1 MTTPVGKL
9 LRKLRIER
17 DEYLRDMAARLNI
30 TSSYLSAIENGKRR
44 MPLGYIERIG
54 ERYELS
60 PEQFAQLQ
68 EAASHEQQKVE
79 IKLEAASVKKKYAA
93 LAFARDFDK
102 LSDDQLEEIRK
113 IIEGDSD

>member
-1 MTTPVGKL
+1 MTTPLGKL

-17 DEYLRDMAARLNI
+17 DEYLRDMAEHLNI

-44 MPLGYIERIG
+44 MPLDYIERIG
-54 ERYELS
+54 KSYGLP
-60 PEQFAQLQ
+60 PEQFAQLR
-68 EAASHEQQKVE
+68 EAASHEQQRVE
-79 IKLEAASVKKKYAA
+79 IKLEAASAQKKYAA

>member
-44 MPLGYIERIG
+44 MPLDYIERIG
-54 ERYELS
+54 ESYKLTLEEL
-60 PEQFAQLQ
+60 AQLQ
-68 EAASHEQQKVE
+68 EAASHEQRKVE
-79 IKLEAASVKKKYAA
+79 IKLETASVKKKYAA